1 MVLME
6 FYEHLLVSS
15 VIGVSASLYF
25 GTGALNSIIIA
36 SCSIISGAFI
46 DLDHFVI
53 SRVIDGNWGRL
64 RKAFNH
70 PLETLTNNEGIFG
83 EKWLPPSKV
92 ITSHITIASSL
103 GLFYLFTDILAIGV
117 ASISA
122 FVHVAMDLIFLKY
135 KQYI

>member
-1 MVLME
+1 ME

-25 GTGALNSIIIA
+25 GTGALDSITIL
-36 SCSIISGAFI
+36 SFSIISGSFM

-53 SRVIDGNWGRL
+53 SRKMDGDWGRL
-64 RKAFNH
+64 RKACKH

-92 ITSHITIASSL
+92 IPSHIIIASSL
-103 GLFYLFTDILAIGV
+103 GLLYLFTNILAVGI

-122 FVHVAMDLIFLKY
+122 FVHISMDLIFLKS
-135 KQYI
+135 KQYV